1 MDIKR
6 GQKEYLDSDRTTI
19 WGHKMLSKMGFEPM
33 TLGVVESGI
42 ATAEITWQAQNL
54 SYFITHI

>member
-1 MDIKR
+1 MDIKS

-33 TLGVVESGI
+33 TLGAVESGI
-42 ATAEITWQAQNL
+42 ATAEITWPNMKEL
-54 SYFITHI
+54 FY